1 MRLPWMSRTDRR
13 AWKSARTLADLGQL
27 TADWLEGRLGSQP
40 GYMPNCGPDEETAEL
55 VPSLAALNRAG
66 FTTTCS
72 QPGLA
77 EIGYDGAWWT
87 QHAAVEGYL
96 TDRAL
101 FQRILDAAEALAHT
115 VVVDDPSTGRCDE
128 VVVVTHRDGEP
139 YTAFGARPGP
149 RDMRNL
155 YGVLDPEA
163 HRELDGAIHL
173 AVIAPYYGPA
183 SHRALWRSL
192 DQVTGLEPPDA
203 DDDQADADDDQEPA
217 ASR

>member
-1 MRLPWMSRTDRR
+1 MRRSDRR
-13 AWKSARTLADLGQL
+13 AWKSARTLADLGRR
-27 TADWLEGRLGSQP
+27 TADWLEGRLASQV
-40 GYMPNCGPDEETAEL
+40 GYMPGYGPDEETAEL
-55 VPSLAALNRAG
+55 VPSLAVLNRRG
-66 FTTTCS
+66 FMTTCS
-72 QPGLA
+72 QPGIA
-77 EIGYDGAWWT
+77 EIGHDGAWWT

-101 FQRILDAAEALAHT
+101 FQQILDAAEALGHI
-115 VVVDDPSTGRCDE
+115 VVVDDPHTGRRDE
-128 VVVVTHRDGEP
+128 VVVVTMRDGEP

-149 RDMRNL
+149 RDMRAL
-155 YGVLDPEA
+155 YGVLHPEA
-163 HRELDGAIHL
+163 RRELDGAIHL

-203 DDDQADADDDQEPA
+203 DEDQADDDDQEPA